1 MRFSFEGRRVSLSVA
16 VGLVLVFSL
25 PYPSHVEAQ
34 PGQSG
39 EPTRSPRAVAPIDLT
54 GDWVSIVSED
64 WRFRMSLAQK
74 GDWDI
79 IPLNTEGQ
87 RVAESVDLAR
97 DESAGDRCKAY
108 GGAGIMRVPGRFRI
122 GWEDDRTLRI
132 DTDSGMQTRLFH
144 FDEPGSPAP
153 DPTLQGHSMARWE
166 AVTPRGDAGGR
177 VSPGGELRVVTR
189 DMRPGYYFKHGV
201 PYSGNAVLTEYFS
214 RVTEAN
220 GDAYIFVT
228 SIVDDPA
235 YLREEFVRTLIFKRE
250 PDGSRWNPVPCSVP

>member
-79 IPLNTEGQ
+79 IP
-87 RVAESVDLAR
+87 AEHRRPACGRERRSRPRRICRRSVQSLRWGRHHAR
-97 DESAGDRCKAY
+97 TGTLPDRLGRRSDITYRHGLRNAD
-108 GGAGIMRVPGRFRI
+108 ALVPF
-122 GWEDDRTLRI
+122 
-132 DTDSGMQTRLFH
+132 
-144 FDEPGSPAP
+144 
-153 DPTLQGHSMARWE
+153 
-166 AVTPRGDAGGR
+166 
-177 VSPGGELRVVTR
+177 
-189 DMRPGYYFKHGV
+189 
-201 PYSGNAVLTEYFS
+201 
-214 RVTEAN
+214 
-220 GDAYIFVT
+220 
-228 SIVDDPA
+228 
-235 YLREEFVRTLIFKRE
+235 
-250 PDGSRWNPVPCSVP
+250 